1 MKKILLPVAAVILV
15 MVISIVD
22 IFKTAEISVTTK
34 QEKYSRVLAISPA
47 LEEIALALLEPEN
60 IIAVTDYSRSSP
72 NKLIAAKANKVK
84 NTIAEKPSTET
95 IIALKPDIV
104 LIPIVFTKAQADT
117 LADCGVHVL
126 PLDVPEGYEAI
137 KQRISFIAKEL
148 CVETQG
154 RQLTEAMDKHMN
166 EIKERLEKVESPKVV
181 AGYSI
186 NGVFGRKNGSFDN
199 ICKEAKAI
207 NGAGLFGLQRG
218 EYLSKEQIIKLDPD
232 VIICSASSVKSE
244 LYKEVL
250 EDPAFKEI
258 KAVKNSRVVIAED
271 RYMSSST
278 QYFVEAVDHLSKLI
292 YPEYS

>member
-1 MKKILLPVAAVILV
+1 MKKILLLVTAVILV
-15 MVISIVD
+15 MVIAITD
-22 IFKTAEISVTTK
+22 IFKTAEISIPTK

-72 NKLIAAKANKVK
+72 NKLIATKASKVK
-84 NTIAEKPSTET
+84 NTITEKPSTEA

-117 LADCGVHVL
+117 LADCGFHVL

-148 CVETQG
+148 CVEKQG
-154 RQLTEAMDKHMN
+154 QQLTEAMDKHMN
-166 EIKERLEKVESPKVV
+166 ETKKRLEKVKSPKVV

-232 VIICSASSVKSE
+232 VIICSAASVKSK
-244 LYKEVL
+244 LYKDVL

-258 KAVKNSRVVIAED
+258 KAIKNRRVVIAED

-278 QYFVEAVDHLSKLI
+278 QYFVKAVDHLSKLI